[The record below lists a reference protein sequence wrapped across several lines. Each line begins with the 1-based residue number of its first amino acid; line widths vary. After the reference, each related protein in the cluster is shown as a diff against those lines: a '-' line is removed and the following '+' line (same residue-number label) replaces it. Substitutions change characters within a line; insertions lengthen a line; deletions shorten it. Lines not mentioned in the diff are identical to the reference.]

1 MKKITDQFLNPKN
14 LRKSAE
20 QKLEAQ
26 FDKPIDPLMTD
37 EKRLLHELQVHQIEL
52 KMQNEAL
59 RVSLAKAQEA
69 RLDAE
74 FAQQRYLELFD
85 FAPVAYFIIEENGV
99 IQNINLRAAILLGSE
114 QSMLVGQQFSQY
126 VSSQYRDTFNR
137 LFDQVFA
144 SANRLSS
151 EMTLQINETTSYVAI
166 EAIVDK
172 TRKSCLMAV
181 LDIGGRKQ
189 KEAYLLENKAF
200 ITDILNSLPSQVA
213 VLDRHGI
220 IVAINNA
227 CVDFDDRN
235 ALQILN
241 PNVIGF
247 NFLEACK
254 ADVEHFSCEEADKI
268 HTGIS
273 AVLKGERRVFSL
285 EYTCH
290 TSSQQSW
297 FQMTVSPLKAPRY
310 GAVLTN
316 ENITQRKLSERLPNL
331 LKAMFD
337 ISMDGFWEFDM
348 VGNLIS
354 ANEAYAK
361 MSGFTIDELSHM
373 HISQLEMIEDAEKI
387 KTHLAKLLTQGY
399 DRFVTSHKHKD
410 GHIIDVEIAAA
421 YLPEFKQYCAFCRDI
436 SQRKKT
442 EGILNAVFNASSE
455 GILSYNLYG
464 TIVSTNPAVET
475 IFGYQPAELIGGN
488 IGTLIPFLVKCQNE
502 FSCLISLEMQEAQ
515 TLEVEGLHKQGSTIP
530 LELSKAEYNFNNAC
544 YFVII
549 VRDISRRK
557 KREHEDKKHLDELAH
572 ITRLGLMGEMA
583 SGIAHEVNQPL
594 TAICSYT
601 QAAINLL
608 KAEDY
613 NPTNLA
619 EILYKT
625 QQQSLRA
632 GQIIHR
638 MREFVKSNP
647 KQRSTIEINS
657 LVREASNLC
666 DDEIK
671 QNNVK
676 LAFGLED
683 NIPPINADHIQIE
696 QVLINLIRNS
706 IDVLQSLPKNQQR
719 LLSIQTQLIDNNV
732 VQVRVKDNGPGIDD
746 EQKLKVLTPFYTT
759 KNSGMG
765 MGLSICRSLIEAHD
779 GVLYFNSEVGKG
791 TTFYFKL
798 PLSHEKNGNL

>member
-1 MKKITDQFLNPKN
+1 MNKPNDPLLNPED
-14 LRKSAE
+14 LRKFAE
-20 QKLEAQ
+20 QEMTSQFGEAM
-26 FDKPIDPLMTD
+26 DTLLTD

-59 RVSLAKAQEA
+59 QEALSKAQAARAEA
-69 RLDAE
+69 E
-74 FAQQRYLELFD
+74 IAQERYLELFD
-85 FAPVAYFIIEENGV
+85 FAPVAYLIVEENGV
-99 IQNINLRAAILLGSE
+99 IRKANFCAATLLGSE
-114 QSMLVGQQFSQY
+114 QNVLAGLPFSQF
-126 VSSQYRDTFNR
+126 VCNEYRDIFNR
-137 LFDQVFA
+137 LINHVFT
-144 SANRLSS
+144 STNRWSS

-172 TRKSCLMAV
+172 TKKSCLVAV
-181 LDIGGRKQ
+181 LDINERKRT
-189 KEAYLLENKAF
+189 ADHLIENNAF
-200 ITDILNSLPSQVA
+200 ITDILNSLPLQIA
-213 VLDRHGI
+213 VLDRQGVI
-220 IVAINNA
+220 TAVNNA
-227 CVDFDDRN
+227 CVDFDDKN
-235 ALQILN
+235 TLPILN
-241 PNVIGF
+241 PNVVGF
-247 NFLEACK
+247 NFLDACK
-254 ADVEHFSCEEADKI
+254 AGFDHFSCEEADKI
-268 HTGIS
+268 NTGVS
-273 AVLKGERRVFSL
+273 MVLRGEQSSFSL

-290 TSSQQSW
+290 TSPQQSW

-316 ENITQRKLSERLPNL
+316 ENITQRKLSERMPNL

-348 VGNLIS
+348 AGNLIS

-475 IFGYQPAELIGGN
+475 IFGYQQKELIGCS
-488 IGTLIPFLVKCQNE
+488 IGTLIPFLVQYRNE
-502 FSCLISLEMQEAQ
+502 CSCVISQEKQETQ
-515 TLEVEGLHKQGSTIP
+515 TIEVEGRHKQGSTIP
-530 LELSKAEYNFNNAC
+530 LELSKAVYKFNNAC

-549 VRDISRRK
+549 VRNINRRK
-557 KREHEDKKHLDELAH
+557 KREQEDKKHLDELAH

-594 TAICSYT
+594 TAICSYA
-601 QAAINLL
+601 QAAINLFN
-608 KAEDY
+608 AGDY
-613 NPTNLA
+613 NPANIA
-619 EILYKT
+619 EILHKT

-638 MREFVKSNP
+638 MREFIKSSP
-647 KQRSTIEINS
+647 KQRSTIEINT
-657 LVREASNLC
+657 LVREACNMC
-666 DDEIK
+666 EDEIK

-683 NIPPINADHIQIE
+683 NLPTVNADHIQIE

-706 IDVLQSLPKNQQR
+706 IEVLQYLPKNQPR
-719 LLSIQTQLIDNNV
+719 LLSIQTQIIDNNAI
-732 VQVRVKDNGPGIDD
+732 QVRVKDNGPGIDE

-759 KNSGMG
+759 KNTGMG

-779 GVLYFNSEVGKG
+779 GVLFFNSEVGKG
-791 TTFYFKL
+791 TTFYFEL
-798 PLSHEKNGNL
+798 PLNCENNGKL